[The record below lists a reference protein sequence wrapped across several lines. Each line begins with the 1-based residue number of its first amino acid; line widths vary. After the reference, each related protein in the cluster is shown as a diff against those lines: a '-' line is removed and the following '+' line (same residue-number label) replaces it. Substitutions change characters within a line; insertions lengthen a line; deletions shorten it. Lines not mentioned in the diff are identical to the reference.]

1 MNLQTRF
8 SFLVSGFWLLPP
20 AACRLLPSACRLL
33 PAFCLLPSA
42 FCLLPSAACRLP
54 PAACRLRPAACRL
67 AVLRP
72 SSLRKRRRFN
82 ASFRQC
88 PIQLLTPVSHVTA
101 RSVAIDHSQR
111 NRADIRQL
119 MEHAPWNVH
128 SLTGSERHLLIAQA
142 HLALALQNQVD
153 FFLILV
159 VPRHLSAVRFK
170 RDVAQRRG
178 FRLNRT
184 RASHQVLSAPPG
196 RISSSSDLGKIRD
209 DHAQSTG
216 PMRQGTNSLCPSRSL
231 AGFFSRATP

>member
-1 MNLQTRF
+1 
-8 SFLVSGFWLLPP
+8 
-20 AACRLLPSACRLL
+20 
-33 PAFCLLPSA
+33 
-42 FCLLPSAACRLP
+42 
-54 PAACRLRPAACRL
+54 
-67 AVLRP
+67 
-72 SSLRKRRRFN
+72 
-82 ASFRQC
+82 
-88 PIQLLTPVSHVTA
+88 
-101 RSVAIDHSQR
+101 
-111 NRADIRQL
+111 
-119 MEHAPWNVH
+119 MEDAPWNVH

-170 RDVAQRRG
+170 RDVAQRKG

-216 PMRQGTNSLCPSRSL
+216 PMRHGTNSLCPRRSLEVFSPEATRSSRSNI
-231 AGFFSRATP
+231 SRPTSTIVPSPSAMRPALMSMLSRIRR